1 MAIVSSDGGDPPS
14 VPSGMVSCCGTG
26 VGARFRG
33 GLRLAALV
41 VPTVGRRFGVERRLA
56 LVRRLVVVRHLAALG
71 RFGVDR
77 FLRDEREVAARFLR
91 FAIST
96 SLSGRTL

>member
-1 MAIVSSDGGDPPS
+1 MVSSGGGDPPC

-26 VGARFRG
+26 AAARFRG

-41 VPTVGRRFGVERRLA
+41 VPAVGRRFGGQRRLA
-56 LVRRLVVVRHLAALG
+56 LVRRFVAVSRLAALR

-77 FLRDEREVAARFLR
+77 FFRDAREVAACFLR
-91 FAIST
+91 FAM
-96 SLSGRTL
+96 